1 MWAYFYHRLKDYK
14 YGKGYDYLPLQA
26 LLAINNSGFPIIT
39 ILGSA
44 FRYWL
49 LLQKGVGDLD
59 LILGSGRSPGVG
71 NGNLPQYSC
80 LENSMDRE
88 AWRAAVPGIAKGW
101 TLSLYTEQLSLT
113 FHFGEGWASSLFR
126 FCHSL

>member
-1 MWAYFYHRLKDYK
+1 MWAHFYHRLKDYK
-14 YGKGYDYLPLQA
+14 HGKGYDYLPLQA

-49 LLQKGVGDLD
+49 LPQKVVGDLD

-71 NGNLPQYSC
+71 NGNPPQYSC
-80 LENSMDRE
+80 LESPMDSG
-88 AWRAAVPGIAKGW
+88 AWWATYSPWGRKESD
-101 TLSLYTEQLSLT
+101 TTEVT
-113 FHFGEGWASSLFR
+113 
-126 FCHSL
+126 